1 MKLGVIGFGN
11 IAKALVGGV
20 VKSGYLEADHIYISS
35 RSVDKIRSEVN
46 ALGCHVLNSN
56 REVAEV
62 ADFLVLAVKPYQYE
76 AVIQDVK
83 DHMKKDVVLVSVAAG
98 VTIDMMR
105 SFMERDTKII
115 RTMPNTP
122 MQVGIGMTAV
132 TPNDLIEE
140 SELNWVIK
148 LFESVGRAVVVDEN
162 KMEAVIGACGSS
174 PAFVY
179 MMIEALSDGAVLKGL
194 PRDQAIEL
202 AAQAVKGAAEMVLE
216 TGRHPGLLKDQVCSP
231 GGTTIEG
238 VSALE
243 SAGFRTAVIEAVR
256 RTVDK
261 AEALK
266 K

>member
-1 MKLGVIGFGN
+1 MKLGVIGYGN

-20 VKSGYLEADHIYISS
+20 VKSGYLEPENIYVTTRTTS
-35 RSVDKIRSEVN
+35 KIKEEVEE
-46 ALGCHVLNSN
+46 LGCHILNSN
-56 REVAEV
+56 TEVAQV

-76 AVIQDVK
+76 AVLSEVK
-83 DHMKKDVVLVSVAAG
+83 EQMKSGAVLVSVAAG
-98 VTIDMMR
+98 VTIDMMQGWTSPDR
-105 SFMERDTKII
+105 KII

-122 MQVGIGMTAV
+122 MQVGVGMTAV
-132 TPNDLIEE
+132 TPNSFIEDA
-140 SELNWVIK
+140 ELEWVNNM
-148 LFESVGRAVVVDEN
+148 FGSVGKALVVEEG

-179 MMIEALSDGAVLKGL
+179 MMIEALADGAVLKGL
-194 PRDQAIEL
+194 PRDQALEL

-238 VSALE
+238 VAALE

-256 RTVDK
+256 KTVDK

>member
-1 MKLGVIGFGN
+1 MKLGVIGYGN

-20 VKSGYLEADHIYISS
+20 VKSGYLGPEDIFITT
-35 RSVDKIRSEVN
+35 RSLEKVREEVN
-46 ALGCHVLNSN
+46 TLGCHLLSSN
-56 REVAEV
+56 LEVAQQ

-76 AVIQDVK
+76 AVLSEIK
-83 DHMKKDVVLVSVAAG
+83 GEMKADAVLVSVAAG
-98 VTIDMMR
+98 VTIDMMQGWTH
-105 SFMERDTKII
+105 DAQKII

-132 TPNDLIEE
+132 TPNHLVEA
-140 SELNWVIK
+140 SEKDWVVE
-148 LFESVGRAVVVDEN
+148 LFSSVGKATVVEEN

-179 MMIEALSDGAVLKGL
+179 MMIEALADGVVLKGM
-194 PRDQAIEL
+194 PREQAIEM

-238 VSALE
+238 VAALE

-256 RTVDK
+256 KTVDK

>member
-1 MKLGVIGFGN
+1 MKLGVIGYGN

-20 VKSGYLEADHIYISS
+20 VKSGYLKAEEVYITT
-35 RSVDKIRSEVN
+35 RSIEKISDEVK
-46 ALGCHVLNSN
+46 ALGCNLLSN
-56 REVAEV
+56 NNEVAKE

-76 AVIQDVK
+76 AVLNQIK
-83 DHMKKDVVLVSVAAG
+83 NEMKTGSVLVSVAAG
-98 VTIDMMR
+98 VTIEMMQNWTNP
-105 SFMERDTKII
+105 SQKII

-132 TPNDLIEE
+132 TPNDLIIEDEE
-140 SELNWVIK
+140 KWVLN
-148 LFESVGRAVVVDEN
+148 LFSSVGKATLVDED

-179 MMIEALSDGAVLKGL
+179 MMIEALADGAVLKGM

-238 VSALE
+238 VAALE

-256 RTVDK
+256 KTVDK

>member
-1 MKLGVIGFGN
+1 MKLGVIGYGN

-20 VKSGYLEADHIYISS
+20 VNSGYLEADNIHVSS
-35 RSVDKIRSEVN
+35 RNFEKIKKESGGM
-46 ALGCHVLNSN
+46 GCHAHASN
-56 REVAEV
+56 KEVARI

-76 AVIQDVK
+76 AILSEINSE
-83 DHMKKDVVLVSVAAG
+83 MKESAVLVSVAAG
-98 VTIDMMR
+98 VTIEMMENWMGR
-105 SFMERDTKII
+105 ASKII

-122 MQVGIGMTAV
+122 MQVGIGMIAV
-132 TPNDLIEE
+132 TPNGLVDKTE
-140 SELNWVIK
+140 SEWVISM
-148 LFESVGRAVVVDEN
+148 FESVGRVAVVDES

-179 MMIEALSDGAVLKGL
+179 MMIEALADGAVLKGL

>member
-1 MKLGVIGFGN
+1 MKLGVIGYGN

-20 VKSGYLEADHIYISS
+20 VGSGYLKPEEIAITTRSLEKVRDEVKTLGCDLLTSNIEVASEADY
-35 RSVDKIRSEVN
+35 
-46 ALGCHVLNSN
+46 
-56 REVAEV
+56 
-62 ADFLVLAVKPYQYE
+62 LVLAVKPYQYE
-76 AVIQDVK
+76 AVLGQIK
-83 DHMKKDVVLVSVAAG
+83 DHMKEDSVLVSVAAG
-98 VTIDMMR
+98 VTLEMMQ
-105 SFMERDTKII
+105 SWSKAKQKII

-132 TPNDLIEE
+132 TPNALVEDKEKDWV
-140 SELNWVIK
+140 LN
-148 LFESVGRAVVVDEN
+148 LFSSVGKASLVEED

-179 MMIEALSDGAVLKGL
+179 MMIEALADGAVLKGM
-194 PRDQAIEL
+194 PREQAIEM

-238 VSALE
+238 VAALE

-256 RTVDK
+256 KTVDK

>member
-1 MKLGVIGFGN
+1 MKLGVIGYGN

-20 VKSGYLEADHIYISS
+20 VKSGYLEPENIYITT
-35 RSVDKIRSEVN
+35 RSLDKIKNEVDE
-46 ALGCHVLNSN
+46 LGCHLLDTNTD
-56 REVAEV
+56 VAEV

-76 AVIQDVK
+76 AVLNEINEYIQENAA
-83 DHMKKDVVLVSVAAG
+83 LVSVAAG
-98 VTIDMMR
+98 VTIEMMQGWTSTNR
-105 SFMERDTKII
+105 KII

-122 MQVGIGMTAV
+122 MQVGVGMTAV
-132 TPNDLIEE
+132 TPNSLVND
-140 SELNWVIK
+140 SELEWVINM
-148 LFESVGRAVVVDEN
+148 FGSVGKALVVEEN

-179 MMIEALSDGAVLKGL
+179 MMIEALADGAVLKGL
-194 PRDQAIEL
+194 PRDQALEL

-238 VSALE
+238 VAALE
-243 SAGFRTAVIEAVR
+243 TAGFRTAVIEAVR
-256 RTVDK
+256 KTVDK
-261 AEALK
+261 AESLK

>member
-1 MKLGVIGFGN
+1 MKLGIIGYGN

-20 VKSGYLEADHIYISS
+20 VSSGYLEPENVYITT
-35 RSVDKIRSEVN
+35 RSLDKIKEEVED
-46 ALGCHVLNSN
+46 LGCHLLESN
-56 REVAEV
+56 KAVAEA

-76 AVIQDVK
+76 MVLSEIK
-83 DHMKKDVVLVSVAAG
+83 DYMKSDAVLVSVAAG
-98 VTIDMMR
+98 VTIAMMQSWTDKNR
-105 SFMERDTKII
+105 KII

-122 MQVGIGMTAV
+122 MQVGVGMTAI
-132 TPNDLIEE
+132 TPNDFVEDQ
-140 SELNWVIK
+140 ELDWVNS
-148 LFESVGRAVVVDEN
+148 LFESVGRALVVDES

-179 MMIEALSDGAVLKGL
+179 MMIEALADGAVLKGL

-243 SAGFRTAVIEAVR
+243 SAGFRTSVIEAVR

>member
-20 VKSGYLEADHIYISS
+20 VKSGYMEPENVYISS
-35 RSVDKIRSEVN
+35 RNFDKLSESVKEI
-46 ALGCHVLNSN
+46 GCHALSSN
-56 REVAEV
+56 KEVAEI
-62 ADFLVLAVKPYQYE
+62 ADYLVLAVKPYQYE
-76 AVIQDVK
+76 AVLNEVRDVM
-83 DHMKKDVVLVSVAAG
+83 DENTILVSVAAG
-98 VTIDMMR
+98 VTIEMMTA
-105 SFMERDTKII
+105 FMGRTSKII

-132 TPNDLIEE
+132 TPNALVSD
-140 SELNWVIK
+140 SEANWVIE
-148 LFESVGRAVVVDEN
+148 LFESVGRALVVDED

-179 MMIEALSDGAVLKGL
+179 MMIEALADGAVLKGL

-243 SAGFRTAVIEAVR
+243 SAGFRTSVIEAVR